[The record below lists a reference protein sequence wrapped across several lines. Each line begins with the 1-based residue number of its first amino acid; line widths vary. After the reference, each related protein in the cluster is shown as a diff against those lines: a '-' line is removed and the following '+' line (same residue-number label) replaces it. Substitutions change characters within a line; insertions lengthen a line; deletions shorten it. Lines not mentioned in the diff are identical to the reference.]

1 MLGSVGVMSVRVVV
15 ALAVLIVG
23 LSAAFSIA
31 GTPATAQTPS
41 PSAHPT
47 PAPSPILI
55 DPLDP
60 RAGAGANR
68 VGAPLLAL
76 LVVIGAGLAAA
87 ALTAVYV
94 KVARRP

>member
-1 MLGSVGVMSVRVVV
+1 MTLVV
-15 ALAVLIVG
+15 ALTAPSTLT
-23 LSAAFSIA
+23 AAA
-31 GTPATAQTPS
+31 ADPVVALQLPS
-41 PSAHPT
+41 PGASPVPT
-47 PAPSPILI
+47 GVLI

-76 LVVIGAGLAAA
+76 AAVLGIGVVAA

-94 KVARRP
+94 RVVRAR